1 MPHIDIVYKLFNSKT
16 GAALFQFLSTL
27 VYKIDEINKS
37 QRLNKVDTSFSQIT
51 FYLEQNYKNPT
62 LSLEDVANKL
72 GYSLSYIS
80 AIFKKNNTSFTK
92 YLTDLRM
99 NKALLIL
106 KKDDAK
112 LINVASEVGYDDPY
126 YFSHCFKKHFGVS
139 PLDYRKK

>member
-1 MPHIDIVYKLFNSKT
+1 
-16 GAALFQFLSTL
+16 
-27 VYKIDEINKS
+27 
-37 QRLNKVDTSFSQIT
+37 
-51 FYLEQNYKNPT
+51 
-62 LSLEDVANKL
+62 
-72 GYSLSYIS
+72 
-80 AIFKKNNTSFTK
+80 
-92 YLTDLRM
+92 M